1 MYYEKVPS
9 DAELEAQPLKP
20 LTISKST
27 SPRIHAQ
34 RLADEHGVPLR
45 TNNAWLRL
53 QIVLACI
60 AYALV
65 GPTLVMCNNHI
76 LKQLH
81 FPYPLILSSIGLMT
95 TAVVCSVTLRVGAM
109 ISAQREAAAAATQP
123 AGSPGLAGGA
133 DGDSARRG
141 IEGPLTPSG
150 GELSRPASAAS
161 GMPSVSF
168 GFWLRNMVPIGA
180 AQGLTFFGTNAAYM
194 YLTITFTQMLA
205 AFTPT
210 VTLVLLY
217 LTGIEIPT
225 RRSSVSVVLITCGC
239 VISSYGEVQFD
250 LVGVACASAATR
262 TAALSHLAQSPE
274 RPSPASA
281 LAARRSLAGH
291 LLGGAA
297 PRAHAEAAKKLQA
310 QRDRVAVLPRAHRR
324 RLPARRRVLLRAAAV
339 STRGRRRHNTAARH
353 RLRPVSRAGRLRVD
367 AHVHRDQADQF
378 SHPQGKPAPPCCRA
392 ARKPHPA
399 PPPWSLT
406 QTRAW
411 RGRACGR

>member
-27 SPRIHAQ
+27 SPRIH

-45 TNNAWLRL
+45 TNSATLRL
-53 QIVLACI
+53 QIILACI

-65 GPTLVMCNNHI
+65 GPALVMCNNHI

-81 FPYPLILSSIGLMT
+81 FPYPLILSSIGLVT
-95 TAVVCSVTLRVGAM
+95 TAVVCSIILRVCAM
-109 ISAQREAAAAATQP
+109 ITAQRKAAAAATQP
-123 AGSPGLAGGA
+123 TGSPGLTGGA
-133 DGDSARRG
+133 DGDGARRG
-141 IEGPLTPSG
+141 IEEPLTPTG
-150 GELSRPASAAS
+150 GELPRPALAAS

-250 LVGVACASAATR
+250 LVGVACASAATQTR
-262 TAALSHLAQSPE
+262 GPFC
-274 RPSPASA
+274 
-281 LAARRSLAGH
+281 
-291 LLGGAA
+291 AA
-297 PRAHAEAAKKLQA
+297 PR
-310 QRDRVAVLPRAHRR
+310 PI
-324 RLPARRRVLLRAAAV
+324 
-339 STRGRRRHNTAARH
+339 
-353 RLRPVSRAGRLRVD
+353 
-367 AHVHRDQADQF
+367 
-378 SHPQGKPAPPCCRA
+378 
-392 ARKPHPA
+392 
-399 PPPWSLT
+399 
-406 QTRAW
+406 
-411 RGRACGR
+411 